1 MIKFDKATVIEKFKS
16 SAWMD
21 KALEV
26 LKTPEKVKGLIGEL
40 NSYMDKKGLEDV
52 KDKLVTLSN
61 YVLKVLVKS
70 YNSKD
75 KKLIILV
82 AAIIYVVSPFDF
94 IPDFLLGGL
103 MDDSTVI
110 AWIFKMLGDKLDNSG
125 EEIEQAVTVPSEG
138 VSD

>member
-1 MIKFDKATVIEKFKS
+1 MVKFDKSIVIEKFKS

-21 KALEV
+21 KAQEV
-26 LKTPEKVKGLIGEL
+26 LKTPEKVKGLVDEL
-40 NSYMDKKGLEDV
+40 NGYMNKKGLEEV
-52 KDKLVTLSN
+52 KDKLITLSG
-61 YVLKVLVKS
+61 YVLKALVKS

-110 AWIFKMLGDKLDNSG
+110 AWIFKMLGDKLDKSG
-125 EEIEQAVTVPSEG
+125 EELEQATVESPEELKN
-138 VSD
+138 

>member
-1 MIKFDKATVIEKFKS
+1 MIPLDKATIIEKFKS

-21 KALEV
+21 KAQEV
-26 LKTPEKVKGLIGEL
+26 LKTPEKVKGLVDEL
-40 NSYMDKKGLEDV
+40 NGYMNKKGLKEV
-52 KDKLVTLSN
+52 KDKLTTLSG
-61 YVLKVLVKS
+61 YVLKTLVKS

-125 EEIEQAVTVPSEG
+125 EELEQVAAECSENQT
-138 VSD
+138 S